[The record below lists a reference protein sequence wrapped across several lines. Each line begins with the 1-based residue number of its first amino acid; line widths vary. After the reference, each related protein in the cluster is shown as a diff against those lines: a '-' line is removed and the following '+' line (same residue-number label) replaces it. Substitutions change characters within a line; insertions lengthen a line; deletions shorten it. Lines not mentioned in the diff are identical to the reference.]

1 MDLKEKDGVVST
13 GFIFFRKGASGGT
26 GPLMVL
32 WVSQNVR
39 IVLTT

>member
-13 GFIFFRKGASGGT
+13 GFVLFRKGTSGGT
-26 GPLMVL
+26 GPLIGL

-39 IVLTT
+39 NVLTS